1 MLSGMLLTCNDDE
14 EKIFTSIEG
23 NWQGTLAEIQV
34 KPFGLPLPFSE
45 DLESFDTRLEF
56 KPDGKVIVDEGG
68 QPVEG
73 SYQRT
78 DDQLVIDI
86 DMTIESIELAGT
98 YTIETLDEDTLIFF
112 TERDDTFSDPDGG
125 PSISGKV
132 KVTLHFVRIANAVA
146 G

>member
-14 EKIFTSIEG
+14 EKTFTSIEG

-73 SYQRT
+73 SYQRIG
-78 DDQLVIDI
+78 DQLVIDI
-86 DMTIESIELAGT
+86 DMTI
-98 YTIETLDEDTLIFF
+98 
-112 TERDDTFSDPDGG
+112 
-125 PSISGKV
+125 
-132 KVTLHFVRIANAVA
+132 
-146 G
+146 